1 MNELEKLKEK
11 REILYSELM
20 EMLKPY
26 SDRKV
31 WFMVDDTYTHA
42 KIDFYIE
49 GEIHIILSRRWADTE
64 IEVEVK
70 DV

>member
-1 MNELEKLKEK
+1 
-11 REILYSELM
+11 M

-31 WFMVDDTYTHA
+31 WFIADRTKTHA
-42 KIDFYIE
+42 IVNFYIE
-49 GEIHIILSRRWADTE
+49 GEIQLILSRKWATEE

-70 DV
+70 IMDKQNNP